1 MHSEVFSPYQKLTRQ
16 MIVGNDFKIICCG
29 ASRFTIFHNLD
40 LIFSRTVE
48 FRLIRDPRQVS
59 QYWLLPLD
67 EVGKTQADFRGF
79 KLFILA
85 LGGGKLKLE
94 DHWLR
99 N

>member
-1 MHSEVFSPYQKLTRQ
+1 
-16 MIVGNDFKIICCG
+16 MIVGNDIKILGCG
-29 ASRFTIFHNLD
+29 ASCLTIFDNLD
-40 LIFSRTVE
+40 LIFSWTVE

-67 EVGKTQADFRGF
+67 EVGKTQADFSGF

-85 LGGGKLKLE
+85 FGGGKLKLE
-94 DHWLR
+94 VHWLR